1 MLICYR
7 GKKLKKE
14 EKSLQKAELIFKNS
28 LFSFSLFLLILLSL
42 MFLTLLIFS
51 IPALRKFGLSLFF
64 NATWDPVSGEFG
76 ALPFIV
82 GTILTSTI
90 ALFLSIPFSFSVSIF
105 LTEYFPAGWF
115 SNLLTSALELLA
127 GIPSIIYGMW
137 GLFILA
143 PIIRELQ
150 IKLGVPP
157 YGVGIFTASIVL
169 TIMIIPYA
177 ASISR
182 EVISLVPND
191 LKEAAYSLGATKYEV
206 IKKVI
211 FPYSSSGIM
220 AGLLLSFGRALGET
234 MAVTMVIGNSYFLP
248 KNIFSPAHTIAS
260 VIANEFTE
268 ATDPI
273 YVSSLIALGMILFII
288 TFVFSFIGRLIV
300 KRFSINEG

>member
-1 MLICYR
+1 MAKENLV
-7 GKKLKKE
+7 LKE
-14 EKSLQKAELIFKNS
+14 DSFIFKRV
-28 LFSFSLFLLILLSL
+28 LFSFNVLLLVLLGAIFITLFV
-42 MFLTLLIFS
+42 FS
-51 IPALRKFGLSLFF
+51 IPAIKKFGLSFLF
-64 NATWDPVSGEFG
+64 NTTWDPVIGEFG

-82 GTILTSTI
+82 GTVLTSFI

-105 LTEYFPAGWF
+105 LTEYFPSGWL

-143 PIIRELQ
+143 PVIRELQ
-150 IKLGVPP
+150 IKLGLPP

-169 TIMIIPYA
+169 TLMIIPYSS
-177 ASISR
+177 SISR

-211 FPYSSSGIM
+211 FPYSSSGIF
-220 AGLLLSFGRALGET
+220 AGLLLSLGRALGET

-260 VIANEFTE
+260 IIANEFTE
-268 ATDPI
+268 ATDPV
-273 YVSSLIALGMILFII
+273 YTSALIELGMILFVI
-288 TFVFSFIGRLIV
+288 TFIFSLIGRIIV
-300 KRFSINEG
+300 KKFTVGEE

>member
-1 MLICYR
+1 MKDNNIS
-7 GKKLKKE
+7 KE
-14 EKSLQKAELIFKNS
+14 SSFMKEDSFVFKRI
-28 LFSFSLFLLILLSL
+28 LFSSSALLLGLLVAIFVTLFV
-42 MFLTLLIFS
+42 FS
-51 IPALRKFGLSLFF
+51 IPAIRKFGFSFLA
-64 NATWDPVSGEFG
+64 NTTWDPVIGEFG

-82 GTILTSTI
+82 GTVLTSFI
-90 ALFLSIPFSFSVSIF
+90 ALLLSMPFSFAVCIF
-105 LTEYFPAGWF
+105 LTEYFPAGWL

-169 TIMIIPYA
+169 TLMIIPYT

-211 FPYSSSGIM
+211 LPYSSSGIF
-220 AGLLLSFGRALGET
+220 AGLLLSLGRALGET

-248 KNIFSPAHTIAS
+248 KDIFSPAHTIAS
-260 VIANEFTE
+260 IIANELAE

-273 YVSSLIALGMILFII
+273 YISALIELGMILFVI
-288 TFVFSFIGRLIV
+288 TFVFSFIGRIIV
-300 KRFSINEG
+300 KKFMVNEE